1 MTLSCKNFDSCETAA
16 VPGSESGPCFAALRF
31 PWPRPFPCRWFPD
44 THGVSDRAGPACTSP
59 WRCPPCCFPLFSTA
73 SAPWS
78 FNFSRLNTQL
88 ASAPVNASPA
98 PSRVTTHDS
107 GSSWAANPSTYGSF
121 IHYHLPASRRTET
134 VRSRPLSLRQSPP
147 SQQSPRPFGTAEKPR
162 KPGLLR
168 TKLLTVASAKN
179 AVLVS
184 LSLVVSKAPDF
195 AILVRNFKRLILNG
209 YSARRTRT
217 FRIPP
222 VGASGSQIETR
233 C

>member
-1 MTLSCKNFDSCETAA
+1 MACC
-16 VPGSESGPCFAALRF
+16 GRSEVARF
-31 PWPRPFPCRWFPD
+31 L
-44 THGVSDRAGPACTSP
+44 A
-59 WRCPPCCFPLFSTA
+59 TA

-134 VRSRPLSLRQSPP
+134 VRSRPLSLRQSLP
-147 SQQSPRPFGTAEKPR
+147 SEQSPRPFGTAEKPR
-162 KPGLLR
+162 KRGLLQ
-168 TKLLTVASAKN
+168 TKLLPATIARN

-184 LSLVVSKAPDF
+184 LRPSVSKAPDF

-209 YSARRTRT
+209 YSAQEIRT
-217 FRIPP
+217 FRIPF
-222 VGASGSQIETR
+222 VGASSTLIETR
-233 C
+233 R